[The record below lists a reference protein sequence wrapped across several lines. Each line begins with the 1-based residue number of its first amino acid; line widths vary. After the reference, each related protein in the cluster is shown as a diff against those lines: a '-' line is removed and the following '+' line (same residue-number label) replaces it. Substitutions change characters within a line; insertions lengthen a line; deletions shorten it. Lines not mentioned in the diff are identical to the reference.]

1 MIMAALVVGSS
12 TAGSFGYGDAP
23 QVVGPDDYEADQ
35 SRMRSA
41 DRSRPSRDRATHVDN
56 SPHDAPTPKLPKQAP
71 QGAPQP
77 APTDAPQGQAAQ
89 KPQHAAPG
97 KRDAA
102 TAAASGAPARKA
114 AD

>member
-1 MIMAALVVGSS
+1 VVGSS

-56 SPHDAPTPKLPKQAP
+56 SPHDAPPQIPHQVPQQVPHQAP
-71 QGAPQP
+71 S
-77 APTDAPQGQAAQ
+77 DAPHGQAAQ
-89 KPQHAAPG
+89 KPPHAAPG

-102 TAAASGAPARKA
+102 TAAATGAPARKA
-114 AD
+114 AE